1 MLGTLTLRRD
11 GCSLSRSV
19 THCPLWLLA
28 CARQE
33 VIKEVRVEVPKV
45 VHIPVEVIKEVPIE
59 VIKYVDREVRRTQP
73 ASRVATASTC
83 LHVVRR
89 CVFADS
95 QGGRE
100 RNH

>member
-1 MLGTLTLRRD
+1 M
-11 GCSLSRSV
+11 
-19 THCPLWLLA
+19 LA

-59 VIKYVDREVRRTQP
+59 VIKYVDREVRRAQP

-83 LHVVRR
+83 CASCDR
-89 CVFADS
+89 VFADS

-100 RNH
+100 RSH